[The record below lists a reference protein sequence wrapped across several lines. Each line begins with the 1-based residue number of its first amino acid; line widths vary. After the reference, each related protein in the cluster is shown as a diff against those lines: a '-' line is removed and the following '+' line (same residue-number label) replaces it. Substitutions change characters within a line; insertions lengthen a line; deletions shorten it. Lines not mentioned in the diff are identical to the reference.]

1 MELIVKVSWKSTK
14 FMFKIKAPNSVYESS
29 IIMTGAE
36 IAVIREIIA
45 FSTEPQ
51 RRKGR
56 KKF

>member
-29 IIMTGAE
+29 NMTRAE

-56 KKF
+56 MRF